1 MSQTRGQNISV
12 STPPASHA
20 GEKGSLK
27 LQRKPPQSSGV
38 VEPSAIIPE
47 VEVSTESPLDADDQA
62 DEIPFRRRDCEFRF
76 FLVDYPKQ

>member
-12 STPPASHA
+12 SAPSGSHA

-38 VEPSAIIPE
+38 EPSAIIPE
-47 VEVSTESPLDADDQA
+47 VEVSTESPIDADDQA
-62 DEIPFRRRDCEFRF
+62 DEIPFRRRDCMFH
-76 FLVDYPKQ
+76 FLYI